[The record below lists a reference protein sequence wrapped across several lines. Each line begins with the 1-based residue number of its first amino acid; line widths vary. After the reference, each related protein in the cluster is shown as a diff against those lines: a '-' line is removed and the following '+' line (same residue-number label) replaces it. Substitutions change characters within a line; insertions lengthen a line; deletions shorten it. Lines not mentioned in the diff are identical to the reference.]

1 MFAIIIVHFG
11 EIKTTADCI
20 ASLRKFEKDFRLII
34 VDNGTGL
41 EDLEE
46 KLGLKESDIFIQPA
60 ENIGFGSACNLGLR
74 KAVDEKIVFLAVLNN
89 DTLILSPFLDQL
101 RQSLRPGVGAVSP
114 LIMKYPDTG
123 VVWFAGGKFNR
134 LTTRAENLTRIK
146 SSLNYESDFLS
157 GCCFMTTPEVVKKV
171 GLFDSDFFFTYE
183 DVDWCLRARKLG
195 YKLLVVP
202 SVKILHQ
209 GGVGSGGS
217 RSVFGL
223 SNTFQSQR
231 TMIAKHTDYPL
242 RIIAKIYLSL
252 LALKVITML
261 LLRGDRSKFNAVIKG
276 LST

>member
-146 SSLNYESDFLS
+146 SSSNYESDFLS
-157 GCCFMTTPEVVKKV
+157 GCCFMTTPEVLKKV

-209 GGVGSGGS
+209 GGAGSGGS

>member
-101 RQSLRPGVGAVSP
+101 RQSLRPVVGAVSP
-114 LIMKYPDTG
+114 LIMRYPDTG

-146 SSLNYESDFLS
+146 SSSNYESDFLS
-157 GCCFMTTPEVVKKV
+157 GCCFMTTPE
-171 GLFDSDFFFTYE
+171 
-183 DVDWCLRARKLG
+183 
-195 YKLLVVP
+195 
-202 SVKILHQ
+202 
-209 GGVGSGGS
+209 
-217 RSVFGL
+217 
-223 SNTFQSQR
+223 
-231 TMIAKHTDYPL
+231 
-242 RIIAKIYLSL
+242 
-252 LALKVITML
+252 
-261 LLRGDRSKFNAVIKG
+261 
-276 LST
+276 